1 MESCLILGTGKERE
15 EKTKLKD
22 KWTRKENWDR
32 SLAIASWPGRLLIF
46 CPCLNSRAL
55 FPTAR
60 RWRDGPWTSGLS
72 GEGDP
77 VPSDICWRSPS
88 SPAAPSCSLWMP
100 TRGGECSNGG
110 GFIFMWFKSRY
121 LEKKN
126 VDSIVDFFY
135 TIDTNQ
141 PVCINQTI
149 KKRTV
154 FAYLWLYA
162 RNWLSSKR

>member
-1 MESCLILGTGKERE
+1 
-15 EKTKLKD
+15 
-22 KWTRKENWDR
+22 
-32 SLAIASWPGRLLIF
+32 
-46 CPCLNSRAL
+46 
-55 FPTAR
+55 
-60 RWRDGPWTSGLS
+60 
-72 GEGDP
+72 
-77 VPSDICWRSPS
+77 
-88 SPAAPSCSLWMP
+88 MP

-154 FAYLWLYA
+154 RICDFTHEIDCPQNVSLFEFRTSDNIQAE
-162 RNWLSSKR
+162 KVI